1 LPRFTSAMMDSF
13 SRQVAV
19 IDNGIFGTVTS
30 RGVNLKRFIG
40 AVAQTLRLAPDIS
53 AICDH

>member
-53 AICDH
+53 EICDH